1 MGQPTF
7 SELVAVGKQAQETAQ
22 VEMGFQKSGQP
33 AGKPPRKTPWSIEVV
48 DSTGNVGAYSSLELD
63 AAGYAHVSYYDSTND
78 DLKYAYQDAGGWH
91 IETVDIQGGGNTSLR
106 LDNQGFAH
114 ILYTLGAAIQ
124 YAYQDASGWH
134 IESVTASG
142 KSIAMALDGSGAP
155 HVSYIYTITTAPG
168 VVNHYLVHG
177 YRSTAGWN
185 LQVIYTSTSTFFPQ
199 SGKFL
204 GSGTSIAVDLDGRP
218 HITYAMGSYTVN
230 NFCGTKL
237 IYSSQGLYTAVFD
250 GTAWRISALDGGNCW
265 CQNFPAS
272 ETIDQPQDGS
282 IAEGS
287 TAAFPQVSCSR
298 HGDHSS
304 LRLDGSNAIYV
315 SYLSLTSSGAE
326 ALKYYS
332 ALAKQTVDINSSDL
346 PSLALGP
353 GMLPFISYYDRAN
366 QDLRLATYDG
376 AAWIIQVADS
386 LGDTGQYPSLELNAQ
401 GYPVI
406 SYYDATNGDLK
417 IARYQPLR

>member
-1 MGQPTF
+1 MNKTNTILLTLLIVVASIGWTATKQVDSTALAHDPYPAPIRTQEPYPAPVIIEPTPLPIQYVPPETVGTPVGGIETPGENPGASQPGNMGQPTF

-155 HVSYIYTITTAPG
+155 HVS
-168 VVNHYLVHG
+168 
-177 YRSTAGWN
+177 
-185 LQVIYTSTSTFFPQ
+185 
-199 SGKFL
+199 
-204 GSGTSIAVDLDGRP
+204 
-218 HITYAMGSYTVN
+218 
-230 NFCGTKL
+230 
-237 IYSSQGLYTAVFD
+237 
-250 GTAWRISALDGGNCW
+250 
-265 CQNFPAS
+265 
-272 ETIDQPQDGS
+272 
-282 IAEGS
+282 
-287 TAAFPQVSCSR
+287 
-298 HGDHSS
+298 
-304 LRLDGSNAIYV
+304 
-315 SYLSLTSSGAE
+315 
-326 ALKYYS
+326 
-332 ALAKQTVDINSSDL
+332 
-346 PSLALGP
+346 
-353 GMLPFISYYDRAN
+353 
-366 QDLRLATYDG
+366 
-376 AAWIIQVADS
+376 
-386 LGDTGQYPSLELNAQ
+386 
-401 GYPVI
+401 
-406 SYYDATNGDLK
+406 
-417 IARYQPLR
+417 